1 MTGRFTGMKAMS
13 ELAVPHKSVEIG
25 NERERFLVDLF
36 DALWVEYR
44 GRVSYVRKYEEVVAG
59 LGASFFNDH
68 IAFRTLARQRPQ
80 LGIATLSRLFEALG
94 YIPANCYQFPDKDLR
109 SIHYQHANP
118 RLPKLF
124 ITEMQ
129 TWKLSA
135 ASQEVVARTLAKH
148 VDPISDQDL
157 TDLANLEK
165 VSADRRLM
173 LLGEAKAWFSD
184 PLWPVPKADEIKAVN
199 KESQFA
205 AWVLVHGYRV
215 NHFTALV
222 NSHGVAAIDDIDK
235 TVAAMQAAGVPMK
248 TDIEGAR
255 GSKLRQTATEAVM
268 TEAMA
273 ADGAFP
279 WTYAYF
285 EIAERGTVTDG
296 ETGRSGRFEGF
307 LGPQATNLFEMTKV
321 K

>member
-1 MTGRFTGMKAMS
+1 MA
-13 ELAVPHKSVEIG
+13 ELAAPHRVVEIADEQ
-25 NERERFLVDLF
+25 ERVLVDLF

-44 GRVSYVRKYEEVVAG
+44 GRVSYVRKYEEVVAS

-80 LGIATLSRLFEALG
+80 VGIVTLSRLFESLG
-94 YIPANCYQFPDKDLR
+94 YVPANCYQFPDKHLR
-109 SIHYQHANP
+109 SIHYQHSNP
-118 RLPKLF
+118 KLPKLF

-129 TWKLSA
+129 TWKLSPD
-135 ASQEVVARTLAKH
+135 SQEVVAKALAAH
-148 VDPISDQDL
+148 VDPFSDQDL
-157 TDLANLEK
+157 TDLSNLEN
-165 VSADRRLM
+165 VAADRRLM

-184 PLWPVPKADEIKAVN
+184 PLWPVPTAGEIKAVN

-222 NSHGVAAIDDIDK
+222 NSHGAAAIDDIEK
-235 TVAAMQAAGVPMK
+235 TIAAMQKAGVPMK
-248 TDIEGAR
+248 ADIEGAR

-268 TEAMA
+268 TDAAA
-273 ADGAFP
+273 ADGVFP

-285 EIAERGTVTDG
+285 EIAERGAITDG
-296 ETGRSGRFEGF
+296 ETGRTGRFEGF

>member
-1 MTGRFTGMKAMS
+1 MA
-13 ELAVPHKSVEIG
+13 ELAAPHRIVEIAD
-25 NERERFLVDLF
+25 ERERFLVDLF

-44 GRVSYVRKYEEVVAG
+44 SRVSYVRQYEEVVAK
-59 LGASFFNDH
+59 LGGSFFNDH
-68 IAFRTLARQRPQ
+68 IAFRTLSRQRPQ
-80 LGIATLSRLFEALG
+80 VGIVTLSRIFEALG

-129 TWKLSA
+129 TWKLSP
-135 ASQEVVARTLAKH
+135 ASQEVVSKALSAH
-148 VDPISDQDL
+148 VDPFSDQDL
-157 TDLANLEK
+157 TDLANLER
-165 VSADRRLM
+165 VSPDRRLM

-184 PLWPVPKADEIKAVN
+184 PLWPAPTSNEIKAIN

-222 NSHGVAAIDDIDK
+222 NSHGAAAIDDIDK
-235 TVAAMQAAGVPMK
+235 TIDAMKRADIPMK
-248 TDIEGAR
+248 ADIEGAK

-268 TEAMA
+268 TDVAA
-273 ADGAFP
+273 ADGSFP

-285 EIAERGTVTDG
+285 EIAERGTITDG
-296 ETGRSGRFEGF
+296 ETGRTGRFEGF